1 MSKAIGG
8 GGGSSDLILVA
19 VIIVGAMIYSRSA
32 GAGAL
37 AGRPRVVSMPTTASG
52 ATGNG
57 TQQVAAGVTAGLAAW
72 LANMARGM
80 PDTYNA
86 SPATGGY
93 NSFGTLGPIGGT
105 AEDPWYG

>member
-32 GAGAL
+32 SAGAL

-52 ATGNG
+52 ATGTG
-57 TQQVAAGVTAGLAAW
+57 TQQVVAGVTSGLAAW

-86 SPATGGY
+86 SAATGGY
-93 NSFGTLGPIGGT
+93 NSFGTLGPIGGS